1 MSQSSGGVKKAT
13 DSGNLVFNLWTLL
26 HQTADVMSRA
36 REKELAEYGIALRQV
51 AALYVIN
58 HVIEAKGDL
67 ATPSELAQWL
77 FRRPHTISSIL
88 DRMEREGLVRKHK
101 DPARRNLVRV
111 SLTEKGQQAYRQS
124 THRESLKATM
134 SCLNAAEQA
143 QFYGYL
149 ERLRDRALEYLGVA
163 EKPPFPPAVE

>member
-1 MSQSSGGVKKAT
+1 
-13 DSGNLVFNLWTLL
+13 
-26 HQTADVMSRA
+26 
-36 REKELAEYGIALRQV
+36 
-51 AALYVIN
+51 
-58 HVIEAKGDL
+58 
-67 ATPSELAQWL
+67 
-77 FRRPHTISSIL
+77 
-88 DRMEREGLVRKHK
+88 MEREGLVRKHK